1 MSYQAYLEYKE
12 SGSKWLGEIP
22 ALWSA
27 APAKSLFAL
36 RSEKSNREDE
46 HLTPSQKYGVL
57 PQSHYMKITG
67 NKVVLNLVGSDSMKH
82 VEPDDFVIHLR
93 SFQGGIEHSPVRGKV
108 SNAYTVLIPNGS
120 VYPQFFRWALK
131 SDGYIQEL
139 RTTTDQLRDGQSI
152 KFPNFGM
159 VRIPSVPLAEQ
170 KQIADFLDRETE
182 QIDNLIAEQQGLVEN
197 LTERR
202 KAGISHAVTK
212 GLNPNVDLK
221 DSGSEWAS
229 RIPKHWS
236 VKKFS
241 RVIDINGGQV
251 DPTAEPFADMLMIA
265 PNHIEKFTGRL
276 LLRESAAEQ
285 GAESGKYIATAGQV
299 IYSKIRPNLCKAT
312 IAPTDCLCSADMY
325 SMSGRSGAISNQFLL
340 YFMLS
345 KSFTDFATDSSMR
358 VAMPKI
364 NRESLAPFRIWLPPV
379 KEQHEIVA
387 YLDEQARLVDALIT
401 EAKSLIDLLKE
412 RRSALI
418 SAAVTGKID
427 VRSEVLSR
435 G

>member
-1 MSYQAYLEYKE
+1 MSYRTFEAYKD
-12 SGSKWLGEIP
+12 SGIDWLGDIP
-22 ALWSA
+22 RNWQHSRVKYVSKIETGDGDTQDAEVEAEYPFFVRSPIIERIGRYSHDTEAVLTAGDGAGVGKIFHRFRGKFSAHQRVYIVSKFMDVDPGYFYFYFSTIFGLVALDGS
-27 APAKSLFAL
+27 AKSTVESVRRPMIADLAI
-36 RSEKSNREDE
+36 
-46 HLTPSQKYGVL
+46 TL
-57 PQSHYMKITG
+57 PP
-67 NKVVLNLVGSDSMKH
+67 LV
-82 VEPDDFVIHLR
+82 
-93 SFQGGIEHSPVRGKV
+93 
-108 SNAYTVLIPNGS
+108 
-120 VYPQFFRWALK
+120 
-131 SDGYIQEL
+131 
-139 RTTTDQLRDGQSI
+139 
-152 KFPNFGM
+152 
-159 VRIPSVPLAEQ
+159 EQ

-202 KAGISHAVTK
+202 KAVISHAVTK

-221 DSGSEWAS
+221 ASGSEWAS

-276 LLRESAAEQ
+276 LLRETAAEQ

>member
-1 MSYQAYLEYKE
+1 MSYQAYPEYKE

-57 PQSHYMKITG
+57 PQSQYMKITG

-152 KFPNFGM
+152 KFPHFGM
-159 VRIPSVPLAEQ
+159 VRLPSVPLAEQ
-170 KQIADFLDRETE
+170 KQIADFLDRETK

-202 KAGISHAVTK
+202 KAVIDAAFRARIGEGNRLKWSVYEVDERAGESWEKLPLLAVSISWGVRPRHEITDDAPKSLDLSNYKIARAGDLVLNRMRAFQGALGVAPIDGLVSPDYAVLQTAGSVNTTWLAALMKSQTFVDEMTKRIRGIGSTDSGAVRTPRINVAD
-212 GLNPNVDLK
+212 LCEILVDLPVPQEQTRRLNALEK
-221 DSGSEWAS
+221 
-229 RIPKHWS
+229 RT
-236 VKKFS
+236 VL
-241 RVIDINGGQV
+241 ID
-251 DPTAEPFADMLMIA
+251 E
-265 PNHIEKFTGRL
+265 
-276 LLRESAAEQ
+276 
-285 GAESGKYIATAGQV
+285 
-299 IYSKIRPNLCKAT
+299 
-312 IAPTDCLCSADMY
+312 
-325 SMSGRSGAISNQFLL
+325 
-340 YFMLS
+340 
-345 KSFTDFATDSSMR
+345 
-358 VAMPKI
+358 
-364 NRESLAPFRIWLPPV
+364 
-379 KEQHEIVA
+379 
-387 YLDEQARLVDALIT
+387 LVG
-401 EAKSLIDLLKE
+401 EAKVLIDLLKE

-418 SAAVTGKID
+418 SAVVRGKID
-427 VRSEVLSR
+427 VRSDLLSH